1 MDGGVHP
8 SHGIAVSFFHLS
20 LYLNSLGFLNHHIF
34 RNEAHEA
41 FFEPLFHAKDAP
53 KPDVRQEGFN
63 RPTTT
68 TPIVRDRLIEQRH

>member
-1 MDGGVHP
+1 MEGFTVP
-8 SHGIAVSFFHLS
+8 TEYRSSKFLSSEFVSEFPWL
-20 LYLNSLGFLNHHIF
+20 LNHHIF
-34 RNEAHEA
+34 RNEAPKA

-68 TPIVRDRLIEQRH
+68 TPIVRDRSIEQRH